1 MVLGTQSISTHGSR
15 RGRVLDAYGIGAGGR
30 GGDDA
35 HRAEL
40 GRMDE
45 ESAPVADYGF
55 LRRAI
60 AATARS
66 RTSADDSFL
75 AVTISISVF
84 PQGRQRARKRSDGNP
99 AKILTSGT

>member
-30 GGDDA
+30 GSNDA
-35 HRAEL
+35 HRAGL

-66 RTSADDSFL
+66 STSAGDSFL
-75 AVTISISVF
+75 TVTISIWHF
-84 PQGRQRARKRSDGNP
+84 PHGRQRARRRSDGNP
-99 AKILTSGT
+99 